1 MPRMPGPKQQYGA
14 LPPRGRLGDAPV
26 EAEYHRKMI
35 AVMAAVDEMFNG
47 DASATD
53 KQVGVV
59 MLVFPYGDKTG
70 RCNFM
75 SNGADRND
83 IVTLFKEMIGRFE
96 GRVPDAAG
104 RA

>member
-1 MPRMPGPKQQYGA
+1 MPRMPRPNT
-14 LPPRGRLGDAPV
+14 LGDGPV
-26 EAEYHRKMI
+26 EAEYKRKML

-47 DASATD
+47 DASSTD

-75 SNGADRND
+75 SNGADRDD
-83 IVTLFKEMIGRFE
+83 IVTLFREMIGRFE